1 MSVRVCA
8 AEMERMRSLRSR
20 SVKLRFPLRLVAA
33 RQARRP
39 GTRVYAFSNVI
50 PGKEI
55 RGRACKR
62 GRAPGRLGVSSL
74 IDSPAGARACRVFCS
89 GLLLR
94 PLKRR
99 ISFRLKGELFFLVV
113 SRFLVREIRS
123 TMPSRETWVFR
134 GPFASNRN
142 PGKFIYA
149 RKTRKHRLEVMDDK
163 GNVSPVSRELVVNY
177 RARFSFE

>member
-74 IDSPAGARACRVFCS
+74 IDRFASRSQSVSC
-89 GLLLR
+89 LLLR
-94 PLKRR
+94 
-99 ISFRLKGELFFLVV
+99 S
-113 SRFLVREIRS
+113 SS
-123 TMPSRETWVFR
+123 
-134 GPFASNRN
+134 AS
-142 PGKFIYA
+142 A
-149 RKTRKHRLEVMDDK
+149 
-163 GNVSPVSRELVVNY
+163 
-177 RARFSFE
+177 